1 MADILGSRQE
11 GQEASRAMETQIPAE
26 RRDRRPPFRALELA
40 VVGTDIREDS
50 CRYSVF
56 IIAVGRH
63 LRRAGAPAFSPCPL
77 RVPS

>member
-1 MADILGSRQE
+1 
-11 GQEASRAMETQIPAE
+11 METPLFAA
-26 RRDRRPPFRALELA
+26 RRDRRPSFPALQLA

-56 IIAVGRH
+56 IIEVGPH